1 MAKHPKTEFGE
12 FLVQEIKRAGM
23 SQEEFYKEVGI
34 AKPYF
39 YDLLKSA
46 PPQAE
51 LQKRMIEVLNCRTG
65 TDVERSTKLMSLAAQ
80 GRDEIPADI
89 SDLLKANP
97 NSWNSIR
104 DILNNML
111 AADPR
116 NLQKEGNHG
125 KA

>member
-1 MAKHPKTEFGE
+1 MAKRPKTEFGE

-46 PPQAE
+46 PPQAD

-65 TDVERSTKLMSLAAQ
+65 NDVERSTKLMSLAAQ

-104 DILNNML
+104 DILNNLL
-111 AADPR
+111 ATDPC
-116 NLQKEGNHG
+116 N
-125 KA
+125 